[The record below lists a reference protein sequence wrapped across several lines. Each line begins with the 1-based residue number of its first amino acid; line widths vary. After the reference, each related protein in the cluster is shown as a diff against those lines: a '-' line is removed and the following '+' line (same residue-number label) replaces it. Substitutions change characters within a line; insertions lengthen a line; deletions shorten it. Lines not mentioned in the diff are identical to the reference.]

1 MRGSYRD
8 RTGGGLAL
16 DYRIG
21 RLQVRNYVSYSS
33 TRSKESPYGN
43 FSDYTTKL
51 PYDTFRDD
59 DGTYLTKTTQWH
71 NLGMDNLANPLYEAT
86 LKSYDRSNA
95 DEFID
100 NLSANWYINDHW
112 QIKGQFAL
120 TKSYSESR
128 RFLDPL
134 SAKNT
139 DVLSGTNKISGE
151 LTTGSGNSFSWDMN
165 AFLAYNRTI

>member
-1 MRGSYRD
+1 M
-8 RTGGGLAL
+8 TVQVEVWLL

-21 RLQVRNYVSYSS
+21 CLQVRNYVSYSS
-33 TRSKESPYGN
+33 TRSKESPYGS

-59 DGTYLTKTTQWH
+59 DGDYVTKTTEWH

-120 TKSYSESR
+120 TKRVIQNLVVSWIR
-128 RFLDPL
+128 CLQR
-134 SAKNT
+134 NT
-139 DVLSGTNKISGE
+139 DVLSSTNKISGE
-151 LTTGSGNSFSWDMN
+151 LTTSSGN
-165 AFLAYNRTI
+165 FLVLGYECFPCV